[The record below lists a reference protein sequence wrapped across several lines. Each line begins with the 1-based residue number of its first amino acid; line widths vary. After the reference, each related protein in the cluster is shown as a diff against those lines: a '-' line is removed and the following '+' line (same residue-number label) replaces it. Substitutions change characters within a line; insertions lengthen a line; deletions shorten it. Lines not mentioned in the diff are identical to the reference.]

1 MDDGNAGEPD
11 LYRTGRRDDRGVADA
26 AGVALPTGV
35 LAAIGLVPVR
45 PGGRFERGT
54 AFGDPKSHD
63 GGGFRRNVGQEVRI
77 EMLATVSRMEE
88 QD

>member
-1 MDDGNAGEPD
+1 
-11 LYRTGRRDDRGVADA
+11 VAA
-26 AGVALPTGV
+26 PTGV

-45 PGGRFERGT
+45 PGGRFGRGT

-63 GGGFRRNVGQEVRI
+63 WGWVPAQRWPAEVRI